1 MIDKMLKTV
10 VMCWGICMMAMP
22 ANAEELFW
30 TFTDDQV
37 PVPIPAE
44 CDAYFDEVRGG
55 AFVPKTE
62 DVYQTGMNFLKSDI
76 ESVRRQASYCLLVA
90 ALDGHNQAQLELARM
105 YNEGKYLPKDDLSA
119 YKWSFISALDGNKNA
134 ERFALTLEQFLT
146 TSDLSQTTGAILET
160 RTIVEAAKKARQEA
174 EQEALREKQEEIMKS
189 LAGASVDAGQQRT
202 QGVVAPNAL
211 EPIFD
216 EADRLK

>member
-1 MIDKMLKTV
+1 MIKKILSVAV
-10 VMCWGICMMAMP
+10 VCLGICLAEMP

-37 PVPIPAE
+37 PVPIPGE

-55 AFVPKTE
+55 VFVPTTE
-62 DVYQTGMNFLKSDI
+62 EVYKIGMNFLKSDI
-76 ESVRRQASYCLLVA
+76 ESVKRQASYCLLVA

-160 RTIVEAAKKARQEA
+160 RTIVEGAKKAKQQAAQNELMAKQQE
-174 EQEALREKQEEIMKS
+174 LMKGLS
-189 LAGASVDAGQQRT
+189 GDDANGQR
-202 QGVVAPNAL
+202 GMVAPNAL

-216 EADRLK
+216 ETDRLK